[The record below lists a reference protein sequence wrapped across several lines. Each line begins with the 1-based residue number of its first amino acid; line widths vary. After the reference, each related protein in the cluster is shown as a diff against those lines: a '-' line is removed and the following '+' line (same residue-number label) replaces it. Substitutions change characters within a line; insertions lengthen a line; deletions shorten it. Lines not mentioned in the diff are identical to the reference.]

1 MKEDGFYPETRPG
14 RHTEHIPR
22 RLSLAIRR
30 AGDNLRLGLIL
41 DLGPKEE
48 DLTAAQK
55 ALIEKICGLYQITR
69 ALEDWIGK
77 EGIIRRNRLNPV
89 LAVYVSHINS
99 LRLCLRELGIKR
111 PVGQEAP
118 KRWLMWWPG

>member
-14 RHTEHIPR
+14 RRTEHIPR

-77 EGIIRRNRLNPV
+77 EGIIRRNQLNPV

-111 PVGQEAP
+111 PVARKPPNG
-118 KRWLMWWPG
+118 G